1 MQVFSATLNQMLVL
15 FIFMALG
22 FMLNKKGLLPKDS
35 STVLSKLETYLF
47 VPCLV
52 FSVFRTCRI
61 LHCPYL

>member
-22 FMLNKKGLLPKDS
+22 FMLNKKGLLPQDG

-52 FSVFRTCRI
+52 FSVFFKYCTER
-61 LHCPYL
+61 L